1 MPEVH
6 NPVRIWDLPT
16 RLFHWALALSV
27 VASFV
32 TAKVGGGAMVWHF
45 RLGFLALG
53 LIVFRLVWGFVG
65 GRWSRFR
72 SFVRSPVTV
81 WRYLRGG
88 SADAAGPGG
97 QEVGHNPLGGWSVL
111 ALLAVLG
118 LQVATGLVADD
129 EIANL
134 GPLNRF
140 VSTETALLATS
151 WHRGVGEK
159 LLIGLVLLHIA
170 AIVFYR
176 VRRGLDLTRP
186 MWTGDKLLP
195 SQTPASADGAA
206 QRLRALVLA
215 LAVAAL
221 VAWVVRLG
229 S

>member
-32 TAKVGGGAMVWHF
+32 TAKLGGGAMVWHF

-65 GRWSRFR
+65 GRWSRFG

-88 SADAAGPGG
+88 SGGPAGLD
-97 QEVGHNPLGGWSVL
+97 VGHNPLGGWSVL

-159 LLIGLVLLHIA
+159 LLIVLVLLHIA

-195 SQTPASADGAA
+195 SHTPASADGAA

>member
-1 MPEVH
+1 
-6 NPVRIWDLPT
+6 
-16 RLFHWALALSV
+16 
-27 VASFV
+27 
-32 TAKVGGGAMVWHF
+32 
-45 RLGFLALG
+45 
-53 LIVFRLVWGFVG
+53 
-65 GRWSRFR
+65 
-72 SFVRSPVTV
+72 
-81 WRYLRGG
+81 
-88 SADAAGPGG
+88 
-97 QEVGHNPLGGWSVL
+97 
-111 ALLAVLG
+111 
-118 LQVATGLVADD
+118 VADD

-159 LLIGLVLLHIA
+159 LLIALVLLDIA

-195 SQTPASADGAA
+195 SHTPASADGAA
-206 QRLRALVLA
+206 QRLWALVLA

-221 VAWVVRLG
+221 VAWLVLLG